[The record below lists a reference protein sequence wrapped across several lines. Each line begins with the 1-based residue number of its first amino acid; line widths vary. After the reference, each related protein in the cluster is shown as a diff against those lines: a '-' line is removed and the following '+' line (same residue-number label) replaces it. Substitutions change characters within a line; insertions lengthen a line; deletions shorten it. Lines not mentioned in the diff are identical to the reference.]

1 MRKFLIILL
10 FLFFTVTSVSAA
22 TIPDNVTNYIKNSFP
37 KAEIRFDGLI
47 TINDTLYLPLYPAKS
62 INVQKFEI
70 KKTIPEG
77 KTLKDLPDILVFNN
91 DFVLLKIIET
101 VDGKKKVLFQKEP
114 FIEVK
119 TGLLPQDLLV
129 PKGLIIPDNIKTII
143 GGLKI
148 ATEQDKDLKIKSD
161 FSDEKPITTEVKSD
175 IATTVPQLKNK
186 LFYITTYKSKNIHV
200 IPSNK
205 TNPSYALSVDSIP
218 LDIKI
223 YKGFLLVTAVDINAV
238 NIISLAD
245 EAVIK
250 CIELPEQPEQILIDN
265 INRKAYISAPEA
277 SSIYVLDLITMQLKQ
292 KIQVNGWCDKLY
304 LTPDGTKLIYVDRKT
319 NDVWSVELN
328 NDYTIKEVGT
338 FPNISSIAYSE
349 NKIYLSSRTKNRLA
363 IVDYATMSLI
373 REFEV
378 SPKPVDMLV
387 YYGNLFIL
395 SAETS
400 IVQVLNTQT
409 DKLTNT
415 IKLNTNG
422 FATKITRIDGTNLAV
437 ITGAVAGKYSVINL
451 AKKQVIKTLPIN
463 IPITKIAITEQVR
476 KINK

>member
-1 MRKFLIILL
+1 M
-10 FLFFTVTSVSAA
+10 
-22 TIPDNVTNYIKNSFP
+22 
-37 KAEIRFDGLI
+37 
-47 TINDTLYLPLYPAKS
+47 
-62 INVQKFEI
+62 
-70 KKTIPEG
+70 
-77 KTLKDLPDILVFNN
+77 
-91 DFVLLKIIET
+91 
-101 VDGKKKVLFQKEP
+101 
-114 FIEVK
+114 
-119 TGLLPQDLLV
+119 LV
-129 PKGLIIPDNIKTII
+129 PKGLIIPDNIKSII

-250 CIELPEQPEQILIDN
+250 CIELPEQPEQILVDN

>member
-1 MRKFLIILL
+1 
-10 FLFFTVTSVSAA
+10 
-22 TIPDNVTNYIKNSFP
+22 
-37 KAEIRFDGLI
+37 
-47 TINDTLYLPLYPAKS
+47 
-62 INVQKFEI
+62 
-70 KKTIPEG
+70 
-77 KTLKDLPDILVFNN
+77 
-91 DFVLLKIIET
+91 
-101 VDGKKKVLFQKEP
+101 
-114 FIEVK
+114 
-119 TGLLPQDLLV
+119 
-129 PKGLIIPDNIKTII
+129 
-143 GGLKI
+143 
-148 ATEQDKDLKIKSD
+148 
-161 FSDEKPITTEVKSD
+161 
-175 IATTVPQLKNK
+175 
-186 LFYITTYKSKNIHV
+186 
-200 IPSNK
+200 
-205 TNPSYALSVDSIP
+205 
-218 LDIKI
+218 
-223 YKGFLLVTAVDINAV
+223 
-238 NIISLAD
+238 
-245 EAVIK
+245 
-250 CIELPEQPEQILIDN
+250 
-265 INRKAYISAPEA
+265 
-277 SSIYVLDLITMQLKQ
+277 MQLKQ

-304 LTPDGTKLIYVDRKT
+304 LTRDGTKLIYVDRKT

>member
-1 MRKFLIILL
+1 MRKFLIIV
-10 FLFFTVTSVSAA
+10 FFIFFTVTSVSAA

-47 TINDTLYLPLYPAKS
+47 TLNDTLYLPLYPARS
-62 INVQKFEI
+62 INVEKFEI

-77 KTLKDLPDILVFNN
+77 KTLKDLPDIVVFNN

-101 VDGKKKVLFQKEP
+101 ADGKKKVLFQKEP

-148 ATEQDKDLKIKSD
+148 ATEHDKDLKIVSD
-161 FSDEKPITTEVKSD
+161 FSDEKPVATEVKND
-175 IATTVPQLKNK
+175 IVATVPQLKDK
-186 LFYITTYKSKNIHV
+186 LFYVTTYKSKNIHV
-200 IPSNK
+200 VPSNK
-205 TNPSYALSVDSIP
+205 TNPAYALSVESIP
-218 LDIKI
+218 IDLKI
-223 YKGFLLVTAVDINAV
+223 YNKFLLVTAVDIHAV
-238 NIISLAD
+238 NVISLAD

-250 CIELPEQPEQILIDN
+250 CIELPEQPEQILIDRVN
-265 INRKAYISAPEA
+265 KKAYISAPSA
-277 SSIYVLDLITMQLKQ
+277 SSIYVIDLITMQLKQ

-304 LTPDGTKLIYVDRKT
+304 LTNDGTKLIYVDKKT
-319 NDVWSVELN
+319 SDVWSVELN

-349 NKIYLSSRTKNRLA
+349 NKIYLSSRTKNRIA

-378 SPKPVDMLV
+378 SPKPVDMQV
-387 YYGNLFIL
+387 FYGNLFIL
-395 SAETS
+395 SAEKS
-400 IVQVLNTQT
+400 ILQILNTQT

-415 IKLNTNG
+415 INLNTNG
-422 FATKITRIDGTNLAV
+422 FATKITRIDGTNLAI

-451 AKKQVIKTLPIN
+451 AKKQVIKTLPVN
-463 IPITKIAITEQVR
+463 VPITKIAITEQVR